1 MAEEGLQKTENKLIH
16 IAKPVDFEYQAF
28 LDGLQKLQ
36 HKANDNEEDLHDI
49 VKELVPTYIGEH
61 A

>member
-1 MAEEGLQKTENKLIH
+1 MH

-28 LDGLQKLQ
+28 LDVMQKLQ

>member
-1 MAEEGLQKTENKLIH
+1 MMLHKA
-16 IAKPVDFEYQAF
+16 AKE
-28 LDGLQKLQ
+28 LQKLQ

>member
-1 MAEEGLQKTENKLIH
+1 MQKTENKLIH

-36 HKANDNEEDLHDI
+36 HKATTTRKI
-49 VKELVPTYIGEH
+49 CTIS
-61 A
+61 